1 MEDFPRVVSVKEI
14 NESLQ
19 LTFQP
24 RALVALF
31 GGTFVSLTLFFLF
44 ALPSLYLLPV
54 GLLPLTIGFA
64 LAYIVMGAMILVSSS
79 IQRQQGPIE
88 LRPLLQSLKAR
99 LIRSLLLGL
108 GCVITILLLGI
119 PLLTLIFI
127 GDVEA
132 GGQLLLSIFMI
143 PLLVLII
150 AQVLVGFF
158 GLFVLP
164 QFLASEYGRRSDQF
178 QAFKEMLGVG
188 WFRLSIRHAVS
199 SILALALALPFWL
212 IVDFSVK
219 LLGFL
224 TASAIKFSPDQQ
236 MQFELLPPVLRLIF
250 EYLTLFS
257 HVWLNF
263 SISAQ
268 AFVVLAAAF
277 VYAIPLTVA
286 ILFQSSSGMQALRS
300 ISFDREYFDYP
311 PAA

>member
-1 MEDFPRVVSVKEI
+1 MEEFPRVVSLKEI

-24 RALVALF
+24 RALAAQFV
-31 GGTFVSLTLFFLF
+31 GTFASLMLFFHF
-44 ALPSLYLLPV
+44 AVPSLYLLPI

-64 LAYIVMGAMILVSSS
+64 LAYVSMGAAIMISSS
-79 IQRQQGPIE
+79 IQRQQGPID

-99 LIRSLLLGL
+99 LVRSLLYGL
-108 GCVITILLLGI
+108 ACVGTILLLGI

-150 AQVLVGFF
+150 AQILVGFF
-158 GLFVLP
+158 GLFVMP

-178 QAFKEMLGVG
+178 QAIKEMLGVG
-188 WFRLSIRHAVS
+188 WLRLSIRHAVS
-199 SILALALALPFWL
+199 SILALTLAVPFWL

-224 TASAIKFSPDQQ
+224 TASAIKFSPEQQ
-236 MQFELLPPVLRLIF
+236 AQFELLPPALRLIF
-250 EYLTLFS
+250 EHLTLFP

-268 AFVVLAAAF
+268 VFAGLAAAF

-286 ILFQSSSGMQALRS
+286 ILFQSSSGMQALRA

>member
-1 MEDFPRVVSVKEI
+1 MEDSPRVVSVKEI
-14 NESLQ
+14 NESVQ

-24 RALVALF
+24 GALVAQYVGTFAALVLCLLF
-31 GGTFVSLTLFFLF
+31 GV
-44 ALPSLYLLPV
+44 PSLYFLPT
-54 GLLPLTIGFA
+54 GLLLLTVGFA
-64 LAYIVMGAMILVSSS
+64 LAYIVLGAAILISSS
-79 IQRQQGPIE
+79 IQRQQGPID

-99 LIRSLLLGL
+99 LIRSLLYGL

-150 AQVLVGFF
+150 AQVLIGFF

-164 QFLASEYGRRSDQF
+164 QFLASEYGRRADQF
-178 QAFKEMLGVG
+178 QAFREMLSVG
-188 WFRLSIRHAVS
+188 WYHLSIRHAVS

-224 TASAIKFSPDQQ
+224 TASAIKISPEQQ
-236 MQFELLPPVLRLIF
+236 VQFDLLPPVLRLIF
-250 EYLTLFS
+250 EHLTLFP

-268 AFVVLAAAF
+268 VFAVLAAAF

-286 ILFQSSSGMQALRS
+286 ILFQSASGLQALRA

-311 PAA
+311 PTA